1 MLFIFQFF
9 FLLQKVQAVCLYQ
22 LVLYFSN
29 YIFFKNNNLVA
40 SFNHC
45 IPIQDV
51 TKDEW
56 KHGLCL
62 IVPEAFKASTH
73 LTFL

>member
-9 FLLQKVQAVCLYQ
+9 FASKGSSCLFVPACT
-22 LVLYFSN
+22 LFLKLYFL
-29 YIFFKNNNLVA
+29 KNNNLVA